1 MSHSYPILRVWW
13 LSLLLALPLCVQAQ
27 GEYSTWYF
35 GQHAGLQLV
44 ARSAPQVLLNGRLIS
59 PSACATLSDAAG
71 NLLLYSN
78 GEQVWT
84 RQHQLMAGGQALGGN
99 ADAAQGCTLLRSSNG
114 ASAVA
119 YIFTQRLSGPGGLFS
134 TGLPVVADVQLGAA
148 GGLGQVVQTD
158 RPVVADT
165 ILQRLGERQFAPY
178 QALVRHANGHDVWL
192 LTRLHERGIFLASL
206 IDGSGTWPCA
216 RTVASR
222 VFAPRVSSSATWVG
236 TLVASPDG
244 RSLLYNDVA
253 SSFLLSFDPA
263 TGRVSAPLP
272 LTYPTP
278 AIPIQIGL
286 YALGGAFSP
295 DGQRLYLSHLYQ
307 PAGGTAVGNSAVQV
321 VQYDLAAGS
330 AAAIAASGLEVY
342 SVTNRNNAKNLPY
355 YSQRGP
361 DGVIYFAVDQAAAL
375 DAILVPNARGRACR
389 YTPGYQLLGGKVA
402 GRALPGTLND
412 VNLGPLLA
420 TQDAFGCPGQRLV
433 LRAGAG
439 TGSGSADSL
448 RWNLGDGRPAVRTTV
463 AIDTLVATYPSPGSY
478 TLRIDRRRQGAVV
491 ATTSA
496 TVYISAAP
504 VVRLAQTPDTSA
516 CAPLRVQLS
525 AGPQPAG
532 TRYRWQDG
540 STASTLTAVA
550 PGLYWVDV
558 VNAGG
563 CVGRASVQVSEIDC
577 PVVSGR
583 LPTIITPNGDAL
595 NQTFVL
601 KGLNAPNW
609 NVHFY
614 NRWGRE
620 VYAQEHYDNG
630 WAAPDQPAGVYYYLL
645 RNPQTGQQL
654 KGWVEVVR

>member
-1 MSHSYPILRVWW
+1 MFRSWSILRVWC
-13 LSLLLALPLCVQAQ
+13 LTPLLALPLCALAQ
-27 GEYSTWYF
+27 GEYSNWYF
-35 GQHAGLQLV
+35 GQQAGLQLA
-44 ARSAPQVLLNGRLIS
+44 ARSAPQVLPAGRLSS

-78 GEQVWT
+78 GEQVWN

-99 ADAAQGCTLLRSSNG
+99 AFVAQGCALLRSPSG
-114 ASAVA
+114 TSAVA
-119 YIFTQRLSGPGGLFS
+119 YVFTQRLAGPSTPYS

-148 GGLGQVVQTD
+148 GGLGQVVQTN

-165 ILQRLGERQFAPY
+165 VLQRLGERQFAPY

-216 RTVASR
+216 RTVTSR
-222 VFAPRVSSSATWVG
+222 VFAPRISSSATWAG

-244 RSLLYNDVA
+244 RSLLYNDVG

-272 LTYPTP
+272 LAYPAP
-278 AIPIQIGL
+278 AISAQINP

-295 DGQRLYLSHLYQ
+295 DGQRLYLNRVYQ

-321 VQYDLAAGS
+321 VQYDLAAGP
-330 AAAIAASGLEVY
+330 AAAVAASGIEVY
-342 SVTNRNNAKNLPY
+342 SVTNRNNAKNLPH

-361 DGVIYFAVDQAAAL
+361 DGVIYFAVDQAPAL

-389 YTPGYQLLGGKVA
+389 YTPGYQPLGGKMA
-402 GRALPGTLND
+402 GQALPGNLND
-412 VNLGPLLA
+412 ANLGPLLA
-420 TQDAFGCPGQRLV
+420 TRDAFGCSGQRVV
-433 LRAGAG
+433 LRAGAA
-439 TGSGSADSL
+439 TGSGPTDSL
-448 RWNLGDGRPAVRTTV
+448 RWNLGDGRPAVRTAV
-463 AIDTLVATYPSPGSY
+463 ATDTLVATYPAPGSY
-478 TLRIDRRRQGAVV
+478 ALRIDRRRQGVVV
-491 ATTSA
+491 ATASA
-496 TVYISAAP
+496 TVRISAAP

-540 STASTLTAVA
+540 STAATLTAAA
-550 PGLYWVDV
+550 PGPYWVDV

-563 CVGRASVQVSEIDC
+563 CVARAAVQVSAVDC
-577 PVVSGR
+577 PVLASR

-601 KGLNAPNW
+601 KGLNAPDW
-609 NVHFY
+609 SLRVY

-620 VYAQEHYDNG
+620 VCAQERYDNG
-630 WAAPDQPAGVYYYLL
+630 WAAPGQPAGVYYYLL

>member
-1 MSHSYPILRVWW
+1 MFHSYPILRVWW
-13 LSLLLALPLCVQAQ
+13 LSLLFALPFCAQAQ

-35 GQHAGLQLV
+35 GQQAGLQLA
-44 ARSAPQVLLNGRLIS
+44 ARSAPQVLLDGRLIS

-78 GEQVWT
+78 GEQVWN
-84 RQHQLMAGGQALGGN
+84 RQHQLMAGGQVLGGN
-99 ADAAQGCTLLRSSNG
+99 VVAAQGCALLRSPNG

-119 YIFTQRLSGPGGLFS
+119 YILTQRLAGLSNPYS

-158 RPVVADT
+158 RPVVADSV
-165 ILQRLGERQFAPY
+165 LQRLGERQFAPY

-272 LTYPTP
+272 LTYPAP
-278 AIPIQIGL
+278 AIPAQINS

-295 DGQRLYLSHLYQ
+295 DGQRLYLNRLYQ
-307 PAGGTAVGNSAVQV
+307 PAGGTTVGNSGVQV

-361 DGVIYFAVDQAAAL
+361 DGVIYFAVDQASAL
-375 DAILVPNARGRACR
+375 DAILAPNAKGRACR
-389 YTPGYQLLGGKVA
+389 YTPGYQPLGGKVA
-402 GRALPGTLND
+402 GQALPGNLND
-412 VNLGPLLA
+412 ANLGPLLA
-420 TQDAFGCPGQRLV
+420 TQDVVGCPGQRLV

-439 TGSGSADSL
+439 TGSGPADSL
-448 RWNLGDGRPAVRTTV
+448 RWNLGDGRPCAQ
-463 AIDTLVATYPSPGSY
+463 PSPPIRS
-478 TLRIDRRRQGAVV
+478 
-491 ATTSA
+491 
-496 TVYISAAP
+496 
-504 VVRLAQTPDTSA
+504 
-516 CAPLRVQLS
+516 
-525 AGPQPAG
+525 
-532 TRYRWQDG
+532 
-540 STASTLTAVA
+540 
-550 PGLYWVDV
+550 
-558 VNAGG
+558 
-563 CVGRASVQVSEIDC
+563 
-577 PVVSGR
+577 
-583 LPTIITPNGDAL
+583 
-595 NQTFVL
+595 
-601 KGLNAPNW
+601 
-609 NVHFY
+609 
-614 NRWGRE
+614 
-620 VYAQEHYDNG
+620 
-630 WAAPDQPAGVYYYLL
+630 
-645 RNPQTGQQL
+645 
-654 KGWVEVVR
+654 